1 MYITDH
7 TLHMYS
13 VLFQAALKAASHHS
27 DTLVCFCVTASVTLV
42 SCLIFQSIL
51 QCSLHSISQPPHIR
65 YYNWTETHC
74 VHQEYRVWNDCCE
87 AAGIEPEIVLTVKG
101 VYTNPAVGTSEYGL
115 TLRTEVHKASHT
127 PTPLHIMRVRIKI
140 NNFSA
145 KVSFTNIF
153 ELL

>member
-1 MYITDH
+1 
-7 TLHMYS
+7 MYS
-13 VLFQAALKAASHHS
+13 VLFRQRSKQLAIIAILWFVFVSI
-27 DTLVCFCVTASVTLV
+27 VTASVTLV

-65 YYNWTETHC
+65 YYDWTETHC

-115 TLRTEVHKASHT
+115 TLRTEVHNASHT
-127 PTPLHIMRVRIKI
+127 PTLLHFVYYVHHV
-140 NNFSA
+140 F
-145 KVSFTNIF
+145 VLV
-153 ELL
+153 EQH